1 MKMNAKQRSAADHFA
16 EKVNSINELLND
28 PSSASQ
34 QDLKKW
40 DAVVDDLTTLAEV
53 DYANCNTDA
62 QKIAVIAVLTAAL
75 DLRTRLRGTSSKP
88 GSSGLV
94 LPELAIE
101 AQLIE
106 RTILSQGLGC
116 ASEIVSGILEGLD
129 RKVDPSVAARQK
141 LPPFAKK
148 CALWWCPIIV
158 GMSDS
163 LSYGRIG
170 VNELAC
176 ESGPGIAWPRAD
188 TGLWA
193 FVIFLK
199 NDYCGAHQ
207 IITSPDSRRR
217 PLWPS

>member
-88 GSSGLV
+88 LSDLNNLLINGALGKPTLLH
-94 LPELAIE
+94 LP
-101 AQLIE
+101 
-106 RTILSQGLGC
+106 TK
-116 ASEIVSGILEGLD
+116 VSGAIKPIKDVQSEVYYVVLYKQFPTEKNELN
-129 RKVDPSVAARQK
+129 VAARKSLGLTKEQLRRKRYDLLRQRAYDLQLDRMFK
-141 LPPFAKK
+141 LAEVDVLATK
-148 CALWWCPIIV
+148 
-158 GMSDS
+158 
-163 LSYGRIG
+163 SY
-170 VNELAC
+170 N
-176 ESGPGIAWPRAD
+176 
-188 TGLWA
+188 
-193 FVIFLK
+193 LK
-199 NDYCGAHQ
+199 DY
-207 IITSPDSRRR
+207 I
-217 PLWPS
+217 

>member
-88 GSSGLV
+88 LSDLNNLLINGALGKPTLLH
-94 LPELAIE
+94 LP
-101 AQLIE
+101 
-106 RTILSQGLGC
+106 TK
-116 ASEIVSGILEGLD
+116 VSGSIKPVNDVQSEVYYVVLYKQFPTEKNELN
-129 RKVDPSVAARQK
+129 VAARKSLGLTKEQLRRKRYDLLRQRAYDLQLDRMFK
-141 LPPFAKK
+141 LAEVDVLATK
-148 CALWWCPIIV
+148 
-158 GMSDS
+158 
-163 LSYGRIG
+163 SY
-170 VNELAC
+170 N
-176 ESGPGIAWPRAD
+176 
-188 TGLWA
+188 
-193 FVIFLK
+193 LK
-199 NDYCGAHQ
+199 DY
-207 IITSPDSRRR
+207 I
-217 PLWPS
+217 

>member
-88 GSSGLV
+88 LSDLNNLLINGALGKPTLLH
-94 LPELAIE
+94 LP
-101 AQLIE
+101 
-106 RTILSQGLGC
+106 TK
-116 ASEIVSGILEGLD
+116 VSGSVKPVNDVQSEVYYVVLYKQLPTAKNELN
-129 RKVDPSVAARQK
+129 VAARKSLGLTKEQLRRKRYDLLRQRAYDLQLDRMFK
-141 LPPFAKK
+141 LAEVDVLATK
-148 CALWWCPIIV
+148 
-158 GMSDS
+158 
-163 LSYGRIG
+163 SY
-170 VNELAC
+170 N
-176 ESGPGIAWPRAD
+176 
-188 TGLWA
+188 
-193 FVIFLK
+193 LK
-199 NDYCGAHQ
+199 DY
-207 IITSPDSRRR
+207 I
-217 PLWPS
+217 